1 MFQQQV
7 YIINTVMM
15 VLDALCIYIAGY
27 GAFYIRYFRYDGLWQ
42 MDDYAFTVPLVI
54 TVFLN
59 NYIMGNLGL
68 YGDRRPPSVPVLV
81 WTVFKA
87 IAIDFMALSAIIFFY
102 RRFGYSREFL
112 LLFGMLSF
120 LLISL
125 LRIAERWYIH
135 NVSKSFNARRILIA
149 GNTEKGEI
157 VRNLLEQQLSWGH
170 EVVGRLTIRKEENMS
185 ADDVLG
191 NIENLPTV
199 LRDHAID
206 EVIFALSDEDRAVG
220 LSGYLEL
227 CKKIGIT
234 VKILPSLW
242 KPNDRV
248 VSVEIYQKVPFLTIK
263 TDNFN
268 ATGLLYKRILDLVGG
283 LVGTLLFLIMY
294 PFIAVAIKRDS
305 EGPVIFKQKR
315 VGQNGRIFHLYK
327 FRTMYIDAE
336 QRKQELLK
344 QNEMQGFIFKLKDD
358 PRITPLGKWLRK
370 TSLDEF
376 PQFLNV
382 LKGEMSLV
390 GTRPPTLDEV
400 EKYEPQHLKRISAK
414 PGITGLWQ
422 VSGRNVITD
431 FNEIVKLDCKYLD
444 DWRFFDD
451 IKILLKTILV
461 VMQRRGAI

>member
-1 MFQQQV
+1 V
-7 YIINTVMM
+7 
-15 VLDALCIYIAGY
+15 
-27 GAFYIRYFRYDGLWQ
+27 
-42 MDDYAFTVPLVI
+42 
-54 TVFLN
+54 
-59 NYIMGNLGL
+59 
-68 YGDRRPPSVPVLV
+68 GD
-81 WTVFKA
+81 
-87 IAIDFMALSAIIFFY
+87 
-102 RRFGYSREFL
+102 
-112 LLFGMLSF
+112 
-120 LLISL
+120 
-125 LRIAERWYIH
+125 
-135 NVSKSFNARRILIA
+135 
-149 GNTEKGEI
+149 TEKGNI

-170 EVVGRLTIRKEENMS
+170 DVVGRLTVREEASS
-185 ADDVLG
+185 ADVLG
-191 NIENLPTV
+191 TIENLPTI
-199 LRDHAID
+199 LREHAID
-206 EVIFALSDEDRAVG
+206 EVVFALSDEDRAVS
-220 LSGYLEL
+220 LAAYLEL
-227 CKKIGIT
+227 CKKMGIT

-242 KPNDRV
+242 KSNDRI

-268 ATGLLYKRILDLVGG
+268 ATGLLYKRVLDLIGG
-283 LVGTLLFLIMY
+283 VVGTLLFFIMY

-305 EGPVIFKQKR
+305 EGPVIFRQKR

-344 QNEMQGFIFKLKDD
+344 KNEMQGFIFKLKDD

-400 EKYEPQHLKRISAK
+400 EKYEPQHLRRISAK

-422 VSGRNVITD
+422 SSGRNVITD

-451 IKILLKTILV
+451 VKILLKTILV
-461 VMQRRGAI
+461 VMQRKGAI

>member
-15 VLDALCIYIAGY
+15 VLDALCIYAAGY
-27 GAFYIRYFRYDGLWQ
+27 GAFYIRYFRYEGLWQ
-42 MDDYAFTVPLVI
+42 MDDYTFTAPLVVV
-54 TVFLN
+54 VFLN
-59 NYIMGNLGL
+59 NYVMGNLGL
-68 YGDRRPPSVPVLV
+68 YSDKRPPSVTFLT
-81 WTVFKA
+81 WTLFKA
-87 IAIDFMALSAIIFFY
+87 VVIDFMALSAIIFFY

-112 LLFGMLSF
+112 LLFGTLSF
-120 LLISL
+120 VFISL
-125 LRIAERWYIH
+125 LRIIERWYIH
-135 NVSKSFNARRILIA
+135 NISRSFNARRVLVV
-149 GNTEKGEI
+149 GDTEKGNI

-170 EVVGRLTIRKEENMS
+170 DVVGRLTVREEASS
-185 ADDVLG
+185 ADVLG
-191 NIENLPTV
+191 TIENLPTI
-199 LRDHAID
+199 LREHAID
-206 EVIFALSDEDRAVG
+206 EVVFALSDEDRAVS
-220 LSGYLEL
+220 LAAYLEL
-227 CKKIGIT
+227 CKKMGIT

-242 KPNDRV
+242 KSNDRI

-268 ATGLLYKRILDLVGG
+268 ATGLLYKRVLDLIGG
-283 LVGTLLFLIMY
+283 VVGTLLFFIMY

-305 EGPVIFKQKR
+305 EGPVIFRQKR

-327 FRTMYIDAE
+327 FRTMYLDAE

-344 QNEMQGFIFKLKDD
+344 KNEMQGFIFKLKDD

-400 EKYEPQHLKRISAK
+400 EKYEPQHLRRISAK

-422 VSGRNVITD
+422 ISGRNVITD

-451 IKILLKTILV
+451 VKILLKTILV
-461 VMQRRGAI
+461 VMQRKGAI